1 VLAQRKVELNSGLGQ
16 ANVYLRKHWQ
26 KLPLFLREEGAPLD
40 ANRLGA
46 HDALL
51 VGWRGL
57 RGESG

>member
-1 VLAQRKVELNSGLGQ
+1 VELNSGLGQ

-46 HDALL
+46 HDARL